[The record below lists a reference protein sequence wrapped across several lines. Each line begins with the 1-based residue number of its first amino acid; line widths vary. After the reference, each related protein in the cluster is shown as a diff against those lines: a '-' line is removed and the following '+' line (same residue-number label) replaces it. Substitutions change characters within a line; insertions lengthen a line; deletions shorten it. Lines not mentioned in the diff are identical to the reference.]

1 VRPDLETTAALVEAC
16 STHRVVRLR
25 YRSEAGSEW
34 EMEVE
39 PWAVVVRHGR
49 WYLLCRVR
57 RADAVR
63 AYRIDRVREIELLD
77 RSFEAPTDLDAV
89 AMLEEHLAVGWEYEA
104 EVLIDAPV
112 GRLRT
117 WFPRVLGRLLAVD
130 DSTCR
135 LVGSTSSPAW
145 YAQQLAVIP
154 APFRVVRGP
163 EVRAAVLVLGQRL
176 VAAAG

>member
-1 VRPDLETTAALVEAC
+1 
-16 STHRVVRLR
+16 
-25 YRSEAGSEW
+25 
-34 EMEVE
+34 MEVE

-57 RADAVR
+57 RADEVR

-135 LVGSTSSPAW
+135 LVGSTSNPTW
-145 YAQQLAVIP
+145 YAEQLAVIP
-154 APFRVVRGP
+154 APFRVERGP
-163 EVRAAVLVLGQRL
+163 EVQAAVHALGQRL
-176 VAAAG
+176 LAASVDAPGAEQDRQG